1 MKRRFSIL
9 VLAYVIIIMMGAQ
22 VPNGRLHPLL
32 EQRLKKLPPGE
43 RLAVIVELNDQAKPA
58 EVLSGMR
65 GVGRRDKARAVA
77 NALRNIADKH
87 QGPLK
92 AHLKEQEALG
102 AAERVIPFWIFNGFA
117 VTGPESLIRDLAS
130 RPDVREVRLDIRIPL
145 PSLTHA
151 AGGGAASLNEWN
163 IETVRAPEVWG
174 LDPAYNGTGAVVGS
188 FDTGVDLTHPDLAP
202 RYRGNHQTSW
212 FDPYN
217 EHAVPFDFHGHG
229 THTTGTAVGG
239 DASGSNIGIA
249 PGAVWIAAKAWD
261 DSGVG
266 MASAFHEI
274 FEWFLA
280 PGGNPDNAPDVVN
293 CSWGFEEAGCD
304 TEFLPDIEAWRAA
317 GIFPAF
323 ASGNNG
329 PDPGSV
335 RSPGAYPAAFAV
347 GATGSSDEVAD
358 FSSRGPTPCD
368 SSIKPDIS
376 APGDGIVSAVP
387 WGYDIMSGT
396 SMATPHITGAV
407 AVLRSI
413 NPALTVDQLES
424 ALIVGAKD
432 LGAPGQDNSFGAGRL
447 DLFVSA
453 QIAVLGPDFPV
464 VRVQA
469 TDAVATEAG
478 ATSAIFTVSRTGNT
492 DSDLEVKFNLG
503 GTATA
508 GSDYE
513 SMDES
518 VTIPAGQTSADI
530 LVTAIDDL
538 LAEWPETVILTIRPD
553 PAYIVSGSDMATIT
567 IQSDELL
574 SDLVVSTLS
583 VPAAGGGAGQS
594 IVLTETTKNQGAGAA
609 DPSLTRF
616 YISANSTYDDG
627 DILIGGRSVEGL
639 AAGTS
644 SSGSTTVTIPEGT
657 TTGNWYILAKADGE
671 GTVVELS
678 ETNNTYA
685 RLIKIGPDLVVSAL
699 TVPAVGGAGQTIAI
713 TDTTKNIQ
721 GGAANPSRTLFFL
734 SIDTALGAS
743 DTLVGGRSIEGL
755 AGGASSSGT
764 TTVTIP
770 QGTATGSWYIIAK
783 ADGEGVVAEISE
795 SDNTYPKSIKIGP
808 DLDITAFTAPAA
820 AGAGQ
825 TIALNDTTTN
835 QGGEAADPSQTQF
848 FLSTDTALGPSD
860 TLIGGRSV
868 EGLAAGAGS
877 SGTAAVMIPQ
887 GTATG
892 SWYII
897 ANADGEGVV
906 TETSETNNTYARS
919 IKIGP
924 DLVVTAIGAPSTA
937 GVGQSIAVTDTTRN
951 QGGGTAGPSRTQ
963 LFLSADT
970 ALGSSDVLLGSRDVP
985 SLAAAVSSSGS
996 TSVMIPQGTVAGNWY
1011 IIAKADGE
1019 GVVTETTETNNT
1031 YSRSIKIGPDL
1042 AVTALAAPSM
1052 AGGGQSIAITDTTKN
1067 QGGGTADPSR
1077 TQFFLSTDASLGVS
1091 DMLLGSRDVPS
1102 LAAGAGSSAT
1112 TTVTIP
1118 QGTSAGS
1125 WYIIAKADGEGVVA
1139 ETSESNNTYSKYIK
1153 IGPDLDIT
1161 AMSASAS
1168 ASAGQTIAIT
1178 DTTKNQGGGT
1188 ADPSRT
1194 QFYLSTDST
1203 LDASDIL
1210 LGSRDVM
1217 SLAAGAISSGSTT
1230 VVIPLGTAAGSWYI
1244 IAKADGEGVV
1254 NETSEANNTFT
1265 LTFKVI

>member
-1 MKRRFSIL
+1 MKKRFSIL
-9 VLAYVIIIMMGAQ
+9 ALACVLIILMGAQ
-22 VPNGRLHPLL
+22 APIGRLHPLL
-32 EQRLKKLPPGE
+32 AQKLKKLPPGE
-43 RLAVIVELNDQAKPA
+43 KLAVIVELNEQARPV
-58 EVLSGMR
+58 EVVSGMR
-65 GVGRRDKARAVA
+65 GAGRKDKARAVS

-117 VTGPESLIRDLAS
+117 VTAPESLIRDLAS

-145 PSLTHA
+145 PSLTHTA
-151 AGGGAASLNEWN
+151 RGGTAFLNEWN
-163 IETVRAPEVWG
+163 IETTRAPEVWG
-174 LDPAYNGTGAVVGS
+174 LDPAYNGTGAVIGS

-202 RYRGNHQTSW
+202 RYRGNHQASW

-266 MASAFHEI
+266 LASAFHEI

-280 PGGNPDNAPDVVN
+280 PGGNPDDAPDVVN

-329 PDPGSV
+329 PNPGSV
-335 RSPGAYPAAFAV
+335 RSPGAYPAAFTV
-347 GATGSSDEVAD
+347 GATDASDEVAD

-368 SSIKPDIS
+368 GSIKPNIS

-424 ALIVGAKD
+424 ALMLGAKD
-432 LGAPGQDNSFGAGRL
+432 LGDAGQDNSFGAGRL

-453 QIAVLGPDFPV
+453 QIAILGPDFPV
-464 VRVQA
+464 VGVQA

-478 ATSAIFTVSRTGNT
+478 ATSGIFTVSRTGNT
-492 DSDLEVKFNLG
+492 SSDLEVKFSVG
-503 GTATA
+503 GTATP

-513 SMDES
+513 TIGGS
-518 VTIPAGQTSADI
+518 VTIPAGQASAEI
-530 LVTAIDDL
+530 SVTAIDDL
-538 LAEWPETVILTIRPD
+538 LAELDETVVLTISQD
-553 PAYIVSGSDMATIT
+553 PAYIVSGSATATVT

-574 SDLVVSTLS
+574 SDLVVSSLS

-616 YISANSTYDDG
+616 YISANSSYNDG
-627 DILIGGRSVEGL
+627 DVMIGGRTIEGL
-639 AAGTS
+639 APGAS

-657 TTGNWYILAKADGE
+657 AVGSWYIIAKADGE
-671 GTVVELS
+671 GAVVESS

-685 RLIKIGPDLVVSAL
+685 RLIKIGPDLVVTAL

-713 TDTTKNIQ
+713 TDTTKNP
-721 GGAANPSRTLFFL
+721 GGGTADPSRTQFYL
-734 SIDTALGAS
+734 STDTALGSS
-743 DTLVGGRSIEGL
+743 DALIGGRTIEGL
-755 AGGASSSGT
+755 AAGTSSSGS

-770 QGTATGSWYIIAK
+770 EGTAVGSLYIIAK
-783 ADGEGVVAEISE
+783 ADGEGVVNE
-795 SDNTYPKSIKIGP
+795 
-808 DLDITAFTAPAA
+808 TA
-820 AGAGQ
+820 
-825 TIALNDTTTN
+825 
-835 QGGEAADPSQTQF
+835 
-848 FLSTDTALGPSD
+848 
-860 TLIGGRSV
+860 
-868 EGLAAGAGS
+868 
-877 SGTAAVMIPQ
+877 
-887 GTATG
+887 
-892 SWYII
+892 
-897 ANADGEGVV
+897 
-906 TETSETNNTYARS
+906 ETNNIS
-919 IKIGP
+919 IR
-924 DLVVTAIGAPSTA
+924 A
-937 GVGQSIAVTDTTRN
+937 
-951 QGGGTAGPSRTQ
+951 
-963 LFLSADT
+963 
-970 ALGSSDVLLGSRDVP
+970 
-985 SLAAAVSSSGS
+985 
-996 TSVMIPQGTVAGNWY
+996 
-1011 IIAKADGE
+1011 
-1019 GVVTETTETNNT
+1019 
-1031 YSRSIKIGPDL
+1031 IKIGPDL
-1042 AVTALAAPSM
+1042 AVTAMSAPSM
-1052 AGGGQSIAITDTTKN
+1052 GAAGQAITITDTTKN
-1067 QGGGTADPSR
+1067 QGGGTADPSQ
-1077 TQFFLSTDASLGVS
+1077 TLFFLSKDAALGAS
-1091 DMLLGSRDVPS
+1091 DTLIGERSVEEMAP
-1102 LAAGAGSSAT
+1102 GAGSSGS

-1118 QGTSAGS
+1118 QGTSAGTWYVLAAADGAGVVPETTESNNTSSKPIRIGPDLAVTTLSAPSTAAAGQTIAVNDTTKNQGGGAADPSQTQFFLSADTTLGGSDVLLGGRGVPSLAGGASSSGSTTVTIPEGTAVGS

-1139 ETSESNNTYSKYIK
+1139 ETAEANNTSPRAIK
-1153 IGPDLDIT
+1153 IGPDLAVT
-1161 AMSASAS
+1161 AFSAPSTGG
-1168 ASAGQTIAIT
+1168 AGQTIAIT
-1178 DTTKNQGGGT
+1178 DTTKNQGGGA
-1188 ADPSRT
+1188 ADPSQTQFFLSADTTLGGSDVLLGGRGVPSLAGGASSSGSTTVLVPQGTAAGNWYLIAKADGEGVVTETAETNNISTRVIKIGPDLDITTLTAPASSAAGQTIAITDTTKNIGGGAADPSGT
-1194 QFYLSTDST
+1194 QFYLSANTT

-1210 LGSRDVM
+1210 LGSRSVPL
-1217 SLAAGAISSGSTT
+1217 LAGGASSSGSTT
-1230 VVIPLGTAAGSWYI
+1230 VTVPLGTAAGSWYI

-1254 NETSEANNTFT
+1254 NEISEANNTFA
-1265 LTFKVI
+1265 LSFKVI

>member
-1 MKRRFSIL
+1 
-9 VLAYVIIIMMGAQ
+9 
-22 VPNGRLHPLL
+22 
-32 EQRLKKLPPGE
+32 
-43 RLAVIVELNDQAKPA
+43 
-58 EVLSGMR
+58 
-65 GVGRRDKARAVA
+65 
-77 NALRNIADKH
+77 
-87 QGPLK
+87 
-92 AHLKEQEALG
+92 
-102 AAERVIPFWIFNGFA
+102 
-117 VTGPESLIRDLAS
+117 
-130 RPDVREVRLDIRIPL
+130 
-145 PSLTHA
+145 
-151 AGGGAASLNEWN
+151 
-163 IETVRAPEVWG
+163 
-174 LDPAYNGTGAVVGS
+174 
-188 FDTGVDLTHPDLAP
+188 
-202 RYRGNHQTSW
+202 
-212 FDPYN
+212 
-217 EHAVPFDFHGHG
+217 
-229 THTTGTAVGG
+229 
-239 DASGSNIGIA
+239 
-249 PGAVWIAAKAWD
+249 
-261 DSGVG
+261 
-266 MASAFHEI
+266 
-274 FEWFLA
+274 
-280 PGGNPDNAPDVVN
+280 
-293 CSWGFEEAGCD
+293 
-304 TEFLPDIEAWRAA
+304 
-317 GIFPAF
+317 
-323 ASGNNG
+323 
-329 PDPGSV
+329 
-335 RSPGAYPAAFAV
+335 
-347 GATGSSDEVAD
+347 
-358 FSSRGPTPCD
+358 
-368 SSIKPDIS
+368 
-376 APGDGIVSAVP
+376 
-387 WGYDIMSGT
+387 
-396 SMATPHITGAV
+396 
-407 AVLRSI
+407 
-413 NPALTVDQLES
+413 
-424 ALIVGAKD
+424 
-432 LGAPGQDNSFGAGRL
+432 
-447 DLFVSA
+447 
-453 QIAVLGPDFPV
+453 
-464 VRVQA
+464 
-469 TDAVATEAG
+469 
-478 ATSAIFTVSRTGNT
+478 
-492 DSDLEVKFNLG
+492 
-503 GTATA
+503 
-508 GSDYE
+508 
-513 SMDES
+513 
-518 VTIPAGQTSADI
+518 
-530 LVTAIDDL
+530 
-538 LAEWPETVILTIRPD
+538 
-553 PAYIVSGSDMATIT
+553 
-567 IQSDELL
+567 
-574 SDLVVSTLS
+574 
-583 VPAAGGGAGQS
+583 
-594 IVLTETTKNQGAGAA
+594 
-609 DPSLTRF
+609 
-616 YISANSTYDDG
+616 
-627 DILIGGRSVEGL
+627 
-639 AAGTS
+639 
-644 SSGSTTVTIPEGT
+644 
-657 TTGNWYILAKADGE
+657 
-671 GTVVELS
+671 
-678 ETNNTYA
+678 
-685 RLIKIGPDLVVSAL
+685 L

-721 GGAANPSRTLFFL
+721 GGAADPSRTLFFL
-734 SIDTALGAS
+734 SIDTAVGAS

-808 DLDITAFTAPAA
+808 DLDITAFTVPTA

-825 TIALNDTTTN
+825 TIALGDTTTN

-868 EGLAAGAGS
+868 EGLATGAGS

-906 TETSETNNTYARS
+906 TETSETNNTYAKS

-924 DLVVTAIGAPSTA
+924 DLVVTAIAAPSTA
-937 GVGQSIAVTDTTRN
+937 GVGQSIAVTDTTKN

-985 SLAAAVSSSGS
+985 SLAAAGSSLGS

-1031 YSRSIKIGPDL
+1031 YSKYIKIGPDL
-1042 AVTALAAPSM
+1042 ALTALAAPSM

-1077 TQFFLSTDASLGVS
+1077 TQFFLSTDASIGVS

-1161 AMSASAS
+1161 AMSAPAS
-1168 ASAGQTIAIT
+1168 GSAGQTIAIT
-1178 DTTKNQGGGT
+1178 DTIKNQGGGT

-1230 VVIPLGTAAGSWYI
+1230 VVIPPGTAAGSWYI